1 MTQQSIQFDILANDR
16 ASAPMDRFA
25 DSMKRV
31 SKESAGTKKNLRIV
45 RGGIGQIGHQIQD
58 VSVQLQGGQSPFII
72 LGQQGS
78 QIASLFGNG
87 GPMIGAIIAVGAAL
101 SGVLFNSLQGVSG
114 EFDDVI
120 AKTRETNKEFE
131 ELSARQIA
139 LIRLDLKRSI
149 SASTSAM
156 EEQEGAISDTEKTIA
171 QITNTLETRYG
182 PAIEM
187 MENGEYVRQ
196 EQVSAIRIL
205 QDRIAKLSDEI
216 VIAGGAS
223 DNAAD
228 DIARFQEELDNL
240 NKGIFGTKP
249 ELKDQRDL
257 MEELAKATELQAETL
272 GFSTTQQILHKA
284 ALDGANASQLERIR
298 LAREDID
305 LFDKAGDDAKA
316 AEASA
321 KAVKTL
327 EDQLATEEQAI
338 TESLLRRTELIIA
351 NTDEG
356 QKRQELLFKSGQK
369 FAEESLAREEAVNK
383 ARLESQVELFNGLSG
398 LFDEGTKA
406 HRTFAAA
413 GKAIALKEAII
424 SNSRNILS
432 AAGQPFPLNIPAVA
446 FATAQGLAAIGSI
459 RAASFEGGGFFNGAR
474 VGGADGKGGKFA
486 MLHPNEKVIDMEQGG
501 GEGPSF
507 NFNVQANDSKGFREM
522 LRNEAA
528 TIVGVY
534 NTYLESKGRRAA

>member
-16 ASAPMDRFA
+16 ASAPMDNFA
-25 DSMKRV
+25 NSMKRV
-31 SKESAGTKKNLRIV
+31 SKESANTKKNLRIV

-87 GPMIGAIIAVGAAL
+87 GPLLGAIIAVGAAL
-101 SGVLFNSLQGVSG
+101 SGVLFKSLQGVSG

-120 AKTRETNKEFE
+120 EKTRESNKEFE

-139 LIRLDLKRSI
+139 LIRLDLSRSI
-149 SASTSAM
+149 SENAKAM
-156 EEQEGAISDTEKTIA
+156 EKQEEAVSDAEKKIA
-171 QITNTLETRYG
+171 QLTNTLETQYG
-182 PAIEM
+182 PALEKL
-187 MENGEYVRQ
+187 ENKEFVPLSQ
-196 EQVSAIRIL
+196 LSPIRLL
-205 QDRIAKLSDEI
+205 QARIAKLSDEI
-216 VIAGGAS
+216 IIAGGAA
-223 DNAAD
+223 DNSGD
-228 DIARFQEELDNL
+228 DLAKFEEELANL
-240 NKGIFGTKP
+240 DKGIFGTTPKIN
-249 ELKDQRDL
+249 EQRDA
-257 MEELAKATELQAETL
+257 MEELAKATELQAEML

-284 ALDGANASQLERIR
+284 ALDGANSSQRERIR
-298 LAREDID
+298 LAREEID
-305 LFDKAGDDAKA
+305 AFDKAGDDAKA

-398 LFDEGTKA
+398 LFNEGTKA

-424 SNSRNILS
+424 SNSRNILT

-459 RAASFEGGGFFNGAR
+459 RAASFEGGGFFNGVR
-474 VGGADGKGGKFA
+474 VGGMDGKGGKFA

>member
-1 MTQQSIQFDILANDR
+1 M
-16 ASAPMDRFA
+16 
-25 DSMKRV
+25 
-31 SKESAGTKKNLRIV
+31 
-45 RGGIGQIGHQIQD
+45 
-58 VSVQLQGGQSPFII
+58 QLQGGQSPFII

-87 GPMIGAIIAVGAAL
+87 GPLLGAIIAVGAAI
-101 SGVLFNSLQGVSG
+101 SGVLFKSLQGVSG

-120 AKTRETNKEFE
+120 EKTREVNEEFKD
-131 ELSARQIA
+131 LSERQIA
-139 LIRLDLKRSI
+139 LIRLDLSRSI

-156 EEQEGAISDTEKTIA
+156 EEQESVISDTEKKIA
-171 QITNTLETRYG
+171 QLTNTLETQYG
-182 PAIEM
+182 PALEKLDND
-187 MENGEYVRQ
+187 EFVPLKQ
-196 EQVSAIRIL
+196 LSPIRLL
-205 QDRIAKLSDEI
+205 QARIAKLSDEI
-216 VIAGGAS
+216 IISGGAA
-223 DNAAD
+223 DNAGD
-228 DIARFQEELDNL
+228 DLAKFEQELANLD
-240 NKGIFGTKP
+240 KGIFGTKP
-249 ELKDQRDL
+249 KLKEQRDL
-257 MEELAKATELQAETL
+257 MEELAKATELQAEMLT
-272 GFSTTQQILHKA
+272 FSTTQQILHKA

-351 NTDEG
+351 NTSEG

-369 FAEESLAREEAVNK
+369 FAEESLAREEVINQ
-383 ARLESQVELFNGLSG
+383 ARLESQIELFGGLSG

-432 AAGQPFPLNIPAVA
+432 AAGSAPFPANIPAIA
-446 FATAQGLAAIGSI
+446 FATAQGLSAIGSI

-507 NFNVQANDSKGFREM
+507 NFNVQANDSKGFRAVSYTH
-522 LRNEAA
+522 LTLP
-528 TIVGVY
+528 TIYSV
-534 NTYLESKGRRAA
+534 